1 MNVALTKFI
10 SSLSV
15 ALDYVEGE
23 LLKTTPHHGKR
34 VAIIANRLAAY
45 MGFDEKT
52 LYSLT
57 QAAVMHD
64 CALTEYLNDEFSEK
78 GSVVEELKMESHCIA
93 GEKILLKLPFY
104 KNIKGTVLY
113 HHERSDGKGAI
124 GKFSEEVPLT
134 AQLVH
139 MGDMVDVI
147 FSLCSM
153 DQEKYFHLIEWI
165 QKQAGIAFSEECAE
179 AFLNS
184 ISYDFLTSITGNS
197 CISVLEELL
206 PDVST
211 EVSTEALKEM
221 ASVFADITDYKSNF
235 TWRHSLGIAEKAE
248 RMGHFYGYSEELCDK
263 LFIAGALHD
272 IGKLMINNDIL
283 EKPGKLNPDEYKE
296 IQNHAMGTYQLLH
309 NISGLEDITRWASL
323 HHEKLDG
330 SGYPFGLKADDLG
343 KNERLMACIDIYQAL
358 VEERPYK
365 AGLSH
370 QEAINIL
377 RKMGNQGQLDKN
389 IIEDIN
395 QCFMSDTQNVLI
407 EEVAIDLHGTAG
419 NTGADKEAWRCSI
432 CGYIYEGQLPSDF
445 ICPRCEQPYSVF
457 EKKLL

>member
-1 MNVALTKFI
+1 MNIALTKFI
-10 SSLSV
+10 QSLSI

-23 LLKTTPHHGKR
+23 LLKTSPHHGKR
-34 VAIIANRLAAY
+34 VAIISNRLAAY

-64 CALTEYLNDEFSEK
+64 CALSEYLNDEFSEK
-78 GSVVEELKMESHCIA
+78 GPVIEELNMKSHCIA

-104 KNIKGTVLY
+104 KKIMGTVLY
-113 HHERSDGKGAI
+113 HHERSDGNGAI
-124 GKFSEEVPLT
+124 GKSSDEVPLT

-139 MGDMVDVI
+139 IGDMVDVN
-147 FSLCSM
+147 FSLYTM
-153 DQEKYFHLIEWI
+153 DQEKYSRLIEWI
-165 QKQAGIAFSEECAE
+165 QKQAGIAFSKECAE

-184 ISYDFLTSITGNS
+184 ISYDFLASITGNR
-197 CISVLEELL
+197 CISILEGLL

-211 EVSTEALKEM
+211 EVSTEALKKM

-235 TWRHSLGIAEKAE
+235 TWRHSQGIAEKAE

-272 IGKLMINNDIL
+272 IGKLMISNDIL
-283 EKPGKLNPDEYKE
+283 EKPGKLNSDEYKE

-309 NISGLEDITRWASL
+309 NIGGLEDITRWASL

-330 SGYPFGLKADDLG
+330 SGYPFGLKADALG

-370 QEAINIL
+370 QEAITIL
-377 RKMGNQGQLDKN
+377 RKMGKQGQLDGS
-389 IIEDIN
+389 IIEDID
-395 QCFMSDTQNVLI
+395 QCFMSDAQKEPL
-407 EEVAIDLHGTAG
+407 EEVAMDLYDRT
-419 NTGADKEAWRCSI
+419 DKEAWRCSI
-432 CGYIYEGQLPSDF
+432 CGYIYEGQLPVDF
-445 ICPRCEQPYSVF
+445 ICPQCEQPYSVF
-457 EKKLL
+457 EKILL

>member
-1 MNVALTKFI
+1 MDIALTKFI

-34 VAIIANRLAAY
+34 VAVITNRIADY
-45 MGFDEKT
+45 MGFDKNT

-64 CALTEYLNDEFSEK
+64 CALSEYLKDEFSEK
-78 GSVVEELKMESHCIA
+78 GPVMEELNMKSHCVV
-93 GEKILLKLPFY
+93 GERMLLKLPFY
-104 KNIKGTVLY
+104 KRIRSTVLY
-113 HHERSDGKGAI
+113 HHERADGKGAI
-124 GKFSEEVPLT
+124 GRPVEEVPIT
-134 AQLVH
+134 AQLIH
-139 MGDMVDVI
+139 ISDMVDVN
-147 FSLCSM
+147 FSLYTM
-153 DQEKYFHLIEWI
+153 DKEKYSHIIEWI
-165 QKQAGIAFSEECAE
+165 QKQAGIVFSKECAE

-184 ISYDFLTSITGNS
+184 ISYDFLSSITGS
-197 CISVLEELL
+197 RCISMLDELL

-211 EVSTEALKEM
+211 EVSTKALKEM
-221 ASVFADITDYKSNF
+221 ASVFADIIDYKSNF

-272 IGKLMINNDIL
+272 IGKLMVNNDIL
-283 EKPGKLNPDEYKE
+283 EKPGKLNSEEFKE

-309 NISGLEDITRWASL
+309 NISGLEDITRWASF
-323 HHEKLDG
+323 HHERLDG
-330 SGYPFGLKADDLG
+330 SGYPFGLKSDDLG
-343 KNERLMACIDIYQAL
+343 KNERLMACLDVYQAL

-370 QEAINIL
+370 QEAIAIL
-377 RKMGNQGQLDKN
+377 RNMRDKGLLDGS

-395 QCFMSDTQNVLI
+395 QCFTSYAKDLPL
-407 EEVAIDLHGTAG
+407 EEIAMDLHGMADNTSAG
-419 NTGADKEAWRCSI
+419 KEAWRCSI
-432 CGYIYEGQLPSDF
+432 CGFVYDRHLPADF
-445 ICPRCEQPYSVF
+445 MCPRCEQSAF
-457 EKKLL
+457 EKILL